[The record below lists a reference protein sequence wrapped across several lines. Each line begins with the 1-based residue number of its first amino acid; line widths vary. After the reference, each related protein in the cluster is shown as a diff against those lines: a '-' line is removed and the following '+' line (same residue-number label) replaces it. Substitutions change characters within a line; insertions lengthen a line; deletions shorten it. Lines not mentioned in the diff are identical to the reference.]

1 MWNPI
6 ITPWDIQVDQNL
18 QYKITNIYH
27 TMKNAIRFFRTAALP
42 TEARIGDIYFIYEGV
57 PTIYI
62 YKGGEE
68 PWEAYIGRIGEGG
81 DINLSDY
88 ATRTW
93 VLQQLIPIWQ
103 QLEWDT
109 ETIPEGIS
117 IEDLL
122 NVELNALN
130 NKSVIGAINDIKNQ
144 GNYPIRLVNADSI
157 YANPKEYNIWTSG
170 VTPTTLDFNI
180 PDTGVANEYIF
191 VFSVTNTLPSISF
204 EYNITW
210 ANDDAPV
217 WYAGWTY
224 EISIVIANG
233 VGLASYQKF
242 PTI

>member
-1 MWNPI
+1 MS
-6 ITPWDIQVDQNL
+6 QNKL
-18 QYKITNIYH
+18 
-27 TMKNAIRFFRTAALP
+27 RFFRAAALP
-42 TEARIGDIYFIYEGV
+42 TEAQVGDIYFIYEGV

-62 YKGGEE
+62 YKGGDE
-68 PWEAYIGRIGEGG
+68 PWEAYAGGTGEGG
-81 DINLSDY
+81 DVNLSDY
-88 ATRTW
+88 ATRAW

-109 ETIPEGIS
+109 ETMPEGIS

-122 NVELNALN
+122 NVELAALN

-144 GNYPIRLVNADSI
+144 GTYPIRFVDMSSI

-170 VTPTTLDFNI
+170 VTPTTIDFNI
-180 PDTGVANEYIF
+180 PDASVANEYIF
-191 VFSVTNTLPSISF
+191 VFSVTSTLPSVEF

-210 ANDDAPV
+210 ANNDAPV